1 MHNFRVGVRG
11 TLPAPSAHRWNG
23 VLFPGP
29 LTPKGRLQPACSP
42 TPTRAES
49 RDRAGA
55 GWEAPGR
62 AAAQA
67 LGALG
72 ALGALAAGGCG
83 SPSAVS
89 GPRGASARS
98 NSLAGSPRHF
108 SSQPPAPVISLSLR
122 LSLGLG
128 SPYPICFLL
137 NARVSCLQYSSHMVA
152 GQRGAPKGRPSPV
165 CAPARGLP
173 LQLAFPPV
181 IPRWVPLPWDSV
193 VTGGIN

>member
-1 MHNFRVGVRG
+1 MRG

-29 LTPKGRLQPACSP
+29 LTPKGRLRPACSP

-49 RDRAGA
+49 RVRAGA
-55 GWEAPGR
+55 GWEASGR

-67 LGALG
+67 LGAPGAPGALG

-98 NSLAGSPRHF
+98 SSLAGSTRHF
-108 SSQPPAPVISLSLR
+108 ISQPPAPVISLSLR

-181 IPRWVPLPWDSV
+181 IPRWVPLPWASV